1 MSNFVSCICATYNRR
16 RFLPYLLHVYKNQTY
31 PSNKRELVIFDDSPT
46 TNQDIID
53 DFQKKNPK
61 EKIVYHY
68 QSEKLTLGKK
78 RNELNKMAK
87 GDIIINFDDDDY
99 YPPDRV
105 KYTVTK
111 MNQQK
116 AEVAGSSEI
125 YLYFTQTKQMMIS
138 GPFSN
143 CHSTNGTIA
152 FRKSWLYG
160 GDNIFN
166 KTVQRKYNDEA
177 TKAEEKEFLDDF
189 QNPILQIP
197 ALNAIL
203 CIAHGDNTVDKYPM
217 RQNMR
222 ETKVKLKDIVKDK
235 YLYNFYIQ
243 LGEEYNKKLEES
255 KDKS

>member
-1 MSNFVSCICATYNRR
+1 MTTFVSCICATYNRR
-16 RFLPYLLHVYKNQTY
+16 RFLPYMLHIYKSQTY
-31 PSNKRELVIFDDSPT
+31 PPNKRELVIFDDSPT
-46 TNQDIID
+46 SNQDIID
-53 DFQKKNPK
+53 EFKRKNPK
-61 EKIVYHY
+61 ENINYHY

-99 YPPDRV
+99 YPPDKV
-105 KYTVTK
+105 KFTVTK

-116 AEVAGSSEI
+116 VDVAGSSEI

-152 FRKSWLYG
+152 FRKTWLYG

-166 KTVQRKYNDEA
+166 KTVQRKYNDTA
-177 TKAEEKEFLDDF
+177 TKAEEKDFLDDF

-197 ALNAIL
+197 ALTAIL
-203 CIAHGDNTVDKYPM
+203 CIAHGENTVDKYPM

-222 ETKVKLKDIVKDK
+222 ETKIKLKDIVKDK
-235 YLYNFYIQ
+235 YLYDFYIQ
-243 LGEEYNKKLEES
+243 LGEEYNKKQVEEV
-255 KDKS
+255 KQ

>member
-16 RFLPYLLHVYKNQTY
+16 RFLPYLLHIYKNQTY
-31 PSNKRELVIFDDSPT
+31 PPHKRELVILDDSPT

-53 DFQKKNPK
+53 EFKRKNPK
-61 EKIVYHY
+61 ENIMYHY

-78 RNELNKMAK
+78 RNELNKLAK
-87 GDIIINFDDDDY
+87 GDILINFDDDDY
-99 YPPDRV
+99 YPPDKV

-116 AEVAGSSEI
+116 ADVAGSSEI

-160 GDNIFN
+160 GNNIFN
-166 KTVQRKYNDEA
+166 KTIQRKYNDDA
-177 TKAEEKEFLDDF
+177 NKAEEKDFLDDF

-197 ALNAIL
+197 ALTAIL
-203 CIAHGDNTVDKYPM
+203 CIAHGENTVDKYPM

-222 ETKVKLKDIVKDK
+222 ETNVKLKDIVKDK
-235 YLYNFYIQ
+235 YLYNFYIE
-243 LGEEYNKKLEES
+243 LGEEYKK
-255 KDKS
+255 KMTTKT